1 MSDVATIIKAEQEQ
15 QAESEFA
22 RLLGKEFRPMGGS
35 DEPFAT
41 PDQFVHVQRVAKA
54 YAASAL
60 VPDEF
65 RGKIAD
71 CAIVVALAWRH
82 KADPLAF
89 FQHVHVIHG
98 RPGMDAQ
105 LAIALANNSGKIKG
119 AITHE
124 FERDAQGKALSC
136 TASAVL
142 AETGEVI
149 RGSTITLAMAEAEGW
164 ARVHKDGSK
173 SKWLTMPDHMFR
185 FRSSAWLL
193 REYLPEVL
201 LGMYTTDELEDLDE
215 PAVPAPAALT
225 TLRERI
231 RAKVEPSVA
240 VAPPAA
246 AGEKAPEPAPATLP
260 PVGAEVPVPATATDL
275 QTSASADPGTWPA
288 TATQPLRVDT
298 RSDIEAPPPPIA
310 NPPAQNAPG
319 GGISASVPVGDRD
332 EAPAPQAEAPTASKP
347 PTEAEQII
355 AQIHDTCDGSNI
367 SAAERIQVGLQ
378 ACGKRIRASDFP
390 RLPAEMLRRILQGCQ
405 ALAAEKAKANR

>member
-22 RLLGKEFRPMGGS
+22 RLLGKEFRPMGGA

-60 VPDEF
+60 VPDEY
-65 RGKIAD
+65 RNKLPD

-119 AITHE
+119 VITHE
-124 FERDAQGKALSC
+124 FERDAQGRIVAC

-201 LGMYTTDELEDLDE
+201 LGMYTTDELEDSDE
-215 PAVPAPAALT
+215 PAVPAPATLT

-240 VAPPAA
+240 VAPPAEV
-246 AGEKAPEPAPATLP
+246 GEKVPEPAPASLP
-260 PVGAEVPVPATATDL
+260 PTGVAAPVPATETVTIAPATE
-275 QTSASADPGTWPA
+275 THAVSASTEHP
-288 TATQPLRVDT
+288 DT
-298 RSDIEAPPPPIA
+298 RSDIEAQTPPIA

-332 EAPAPQAEAPTASKP
+332 EGPAPERDAPTGSKP

-367 SAAERIQVGLQ
+367 SAAERIQVGVQ

-390 RLPAEMLRRILQGCQ
+390 KLPADTLRMILQGCR
-405 ALAAEKAKANR
+405 ALAAEKAKGNR

>member
-1 MSDVATIIKAEQEQ
+1 MAEASAAVKAEQQEER
-15 QAESEFA
+15 AESEFA

-60 VPDEF
+60 VPDEY
-65 RGKIAD
+65 RNKLPD

-119 AITHE
+119 VITHE
-124 FERDAQGKALSC
+124 FERDAQGRIVAC

-201 LGMYTTDELEDLDE
+201 LGMYTTDELEDFDE
-215 PAVPAPAALT
+215 PAVPAPATLT

-231 RAKVEPSVA
+231 KASVA
-240 VAPPAA
+240 VAPPAC
-246 AGEKAPEPAPATLP
+246 AGEQAPEPAPATLP
-260 PVGAEVPVPATATDL
+260 PAGVEVPVPATATDL
-275 QTSASADPGTWPA
+275 QTSASAGPGTWPA

-298 RSDIEAPPPPIA
+298 RSDIEATSPPIA

-332 EAPAPQAEAPTASKP
+332 EAPAPQGDAPTASKP

-355 AQIHDTCDGSNI
+355 AQIHDTCDGANI

-390 RLPAEMLRRILQGCQ
+390 RLPAEMLRRILKGCQ
-405 ALAAEKAKANR
+405 ALATEKAKANR